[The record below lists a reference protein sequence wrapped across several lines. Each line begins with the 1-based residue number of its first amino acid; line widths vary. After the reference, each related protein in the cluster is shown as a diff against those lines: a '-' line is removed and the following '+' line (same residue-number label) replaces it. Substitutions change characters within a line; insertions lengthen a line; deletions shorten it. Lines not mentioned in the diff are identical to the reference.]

1 MRTSALALLLAL
13 GLAACDSAG
22 PVPYAAE
29 SRTGEATVALGGTAS
44 LDGLSVTFA
53 SVVTDSRCPVDAECI
68 WAGEAIVSVALGE
81 VARDLRV
88 ADPETR
94 SEEGVR
100 IGDRIVF
107 AVALTPEPRVDS
119 PVDGPPTLTLA
130 AYPVP

>member
-1 MRTSALALLLAL
+1 MRISALALLLAL
-13 GLAACDSAG
+13 GLAACDSAD

-29 SRTGEATVALGGTAS
+29 SRTGEATVALGGTTS

-53 SVVTDSRCPVDAECI
+53 SVVTDSRCPADAECV

-88 ADPETR
+88 VDPETR

-107 AVALTPEPRVDS
+107 AVALTPEPRVS
-119 PVDGPPTLTLA
+119 APVDVPPTLTLA
-130 AYPVP
+130 AYPAP